1 MIWTITVATFWGT
14 VLIVVFAF
22 LIFHQWKQIRAILRN
37 PGTQRTEDRKP
48 AKFVLEL
55 PSLDEPPVH
64 QMTFTVN
71 ISSHGA
77 SAVTKEGWRP
87 NDQVAV
93 RVLRDD
99 LRFRARIAYCKS
111 LPGDEFAI
119 GLHFSSAVDSWRGFP
134 FL

>member
-71 ISSHGA
+71 VGSHGA
-77 SAVTKEGWRP
+77 SAVTKDAGGPTIRWFLECFETTC
-87 NDQVAV
+87 ASV
-93 RVLRDD
+93 RE
-99 LRFRARIAYCKS
+99 S
-111 LPGDEFAI
+111 LI
-119 GLHFSSAVDSWRGFP
+119 V
-134 FL
+134 